1 MKDTIDKMHK
11 QSREHSLVIKR
22 KKKACNRVDS
32 IDYQGIEEEGLEKRI
47 SSFRMP
53 LSLEE

>member
-11 QSREHSLVIKR
+11 QSREHSLIIKR
-22 KKKACNRVDS
+22 KKKKSCNRVDS

-53 LSLEE
+53 LSP